1 MSSEKRAPDTGTD
14 ASSSLPSQLYPSS
27 SPSPGTS
34 QSVFQIQ
41 SLTLNQLSSELKK
54 PLAESSS
61 QLELSPC
68 GRYLVVFNIS
78 KINNVVSMSA
88 SAASHGFVMILVGE
102 GHADLTERVP
112 DLLRLGLTILRTPT
126 LSTLSTALKAQ
137 GIPLIG
143 IEIMKESQTV
153 QELAEKWRE
162 TPNAPIALMPGNE
175 GSGLNEPQKK
185 VCDGFVIIPQY
196 GIGTASLNVMVA
208 FTTVAHALTYHQLP
222 PPSTKEKGPGNRGSK

>member
-1 MSSEKRAPDTGTD
+1 
-14 ASSSLPSQLYPSS
+14 
-27 SPSPGTS
+27 
-34 QSVFQIQ
+34 
-41 SLTLNQLSSELKK
+41 
-54 PLAESSS
+54 
-61 QLELSPC
+61 
-68 GRYLVVFNIS
+68 
-78 KINNVVSMSA
+78 
-88 SAASHGFVMILVGE
+88 MILVGE

-222 PPSTKEKGPGNRGSK
+222 PPSTKEKGPGNRGSKWHGNKQWGRWTLGNGKGKEEKVNTEAIGGLMGHMHPDGMVKAIEAKATPSTPGTAGTTIWFLFESSFLLLLYDFILKN